1 MYTKSAF
8 PTRLSFTSET
18 SFTSSFPY
26 IPKVCTAFSLSDT
39 RDIFPL
45 LFYFPLFS
53 ILTVSKFSLLP
64 QYLVYSSV
72 PHVCFTYQQN
82 TKDSFVYYHENFFL
96 PISLDLLQNT
106 IYILLPFSS
115 CPFQKDVNAI
125 FQISPPMPLI
135 NCPVSYYSAYHL
147 FFFLTMSWFFTFKNS
162 LPEFHSHHHCPSSS
176 TASSISIYAVLN
188 CVRGYSILFKFW
200 WKWSNR
206 FCNSKRGV
214 TQLSVYRWNYMLC
227 K

>member
-147 FFFLTMSWFFTFKNS
+147 FFFFNYVLI
-162 LPEFHSHHHCPSSS
+162 FHIQKFSARVSQSSPLS
-176 TASSISIYAVLN
+176 F
-188 CVRGYSILFKFW
+188 LF
-200 WKWSNR
+200 NR
-206 FCNSKRGV
+206 FFHLHLCCIK
-214 TQLSVYRWNYMLC
+214 LC
-227 K
+227 KRVFNFV